1 MGRQKKYIKVP
12 MGTKWFLDNGK
23 QYAVFYDKEGAYI
36 VVDIPEPEN
45 AEAKTEK
52 QETKSSKK

>member
-12 MGTKWFLDNGK
+12 IGTKWFLDNGK

-36 VVDIPEPEN
+36 VVDGPEP
-45 AEAKTEK
+45 AKVEATAEK
-52 QETKSSKK
+52 QGTKSVKK